1 MTLAKVYG
9 GFVITLDAEKLVN
22 RNAVYAWNVNRLAM
36 GLHDTAK
43 HDIFLTLEGRDI
55 GSYLITSDWECI
67 LRELMQ
73 FEYFKTD
80 IIRIE
85 IYEKDL

>member
-9 GFVITLDAEKLVN
+9 GFVITLDAKRLVN
-22 RNAVYAWNVNRLAM
+22 RDTVYAWDVNRLAM
-36 GLHDTAK
+36 GLHDTETQ
-43 HDIFLTLEGRDI
+43 DIFLTVEGHEGYTI
-55 GSYLITSDWECI
+55 ITSDWECI

-73 FEYFKTD
+73 FEYFDTD

-85 IYEKDL
+85 IFDKEL